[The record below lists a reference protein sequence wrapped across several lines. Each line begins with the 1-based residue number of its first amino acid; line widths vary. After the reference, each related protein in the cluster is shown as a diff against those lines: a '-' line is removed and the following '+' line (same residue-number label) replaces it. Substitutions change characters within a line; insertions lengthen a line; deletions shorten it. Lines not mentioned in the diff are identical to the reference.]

1 MSEKIE
7 RRIYEITQRIHD
19 LRDRANS
26 TILSGEINKL
36 NKSIKSLT
44 KEKEKLLRKIDNE
57 QNKQQQWQQDS
68 FTNDTVL

>member
-68 FTNDTVL
+68 FTNDIVL

>member
-7 RRIYEITQRIHD
+7 RRISEITQRIHD

-44 KEKEKLLRKIDNE
+44 KEKEKLLRKIENE
-57 QNKQQQWQQDS
+57 QNKQQQWQQDPFS
-68 FTNDTVL
+68 N